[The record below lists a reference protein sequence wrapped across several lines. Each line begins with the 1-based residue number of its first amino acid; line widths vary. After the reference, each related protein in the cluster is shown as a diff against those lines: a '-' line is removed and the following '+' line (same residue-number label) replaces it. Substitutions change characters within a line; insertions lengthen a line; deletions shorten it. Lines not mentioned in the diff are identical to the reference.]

1 MTRACHGLLA
11 GMYALQLSS
20 FAVISDCLNAVF
32 VAACCLFLLRQ
43 WWLLFWFVIGAL
55 LYFMAAQQL
64 IGSRIPAEIAG
75 DSIVVRV
82 EVVGF
87 PSADTETVS
96 FLAHPLDDAR
106 LPAKIRLS
114 WFDPRLAIGNGDIWQ
129 LEVRLRR
136 PRGNRNPGGF
146 DYESWLFR
154 EHIGAV
160 GYVVNSSRN
169 HLLSQSATN
178 LTQRVRQRFVS
189 RLSELIDDPGQV
201 SVLAAVVVGTR
212 HLITAGQWQRY
223 AATGSS
229 HLMAISGL
237 HIGLAAAGA
246 YFAVLFLSGVV
257 RCGRDD
263 RNHHRIAIVCSLL
276 VAILYALI
284 SGFAVPAQRAS
295 IMLALAAISLLRMR
309 RPDLLAIVSTT
320 CFAIAVMDP
329 LATMAPGFILSF
341 SAVVALIWISRR
353 RRSGLPTLQLNLLLG
368 LMPLTAILF
377 DRISFAA
384 LPVNLI
390 AVPLFSFVTVPLSLL
405 GLLLDGPLQP
415 VGDRAILLAGQSVA
429 LLEHL
434 LLLVAASDW
443 ASIVVPAIAGVA
455 WLYILLP
462 ATWVLLPSAWPGR
475 HLACLGV
482 IAILLHSPRPP
493 AAGCAAITFLD
504 VGQGLAVA
512 IRTQRHMVLYDSGPA
527 YRGGSN
533 AAETVLLPYLR
544 SLGIRSIDRLIIS
557 HADLDHAGGASTIA
571 AAMPVHS
578 TMSGEPLP
586 DMRSLPCRAGQSWS
600 YDGVGFSVL
609 HPAVGSDFEGN
620 NRSCVVLVEAG
631 GIRILLSGDIEKA
644 AEHALVRE
652 HRLQTVFAVS
662 VPHHGSRT
670 SSTTPFIQSLQP
682 SIAIVSAAYGNRWGF
697 PKDDVVER
705 WKAVGTTVMNTA
717 TAGAIEIRVC
727 AKTGIESITQYR
739 VLNRRIWHE

>member
-1 MTRACHGLLA
+1 
-11 GMYALQLSS
+11 MYALQLSS
-20 FAVISDCLNAVF
+20 FAVISDYLNAVF
-32 VAACCLFLLRQ
+32 VAVGFLFLLRQ

-55 LYFMAAQQL
+55 LYFMAAQHL
-64 IGSRIPAEIAG
+64 IDSRIPADIAG

-87 PSADTETVS
+87 PSADAETVS

-114 WFDPRLAIGNGDIWQ
+114 WFAAKLAIGNGDIWQ

-169 HLLSQSATN
+169 HLLSQNTTN
-178 LTQRVRQRFVS
+178 LTQGIRKRFVG
-189 RLSELIDDPGQV
+189 RLTRLLDDSEQV

-212 HLITAGQWQRY
+212 HLISAEQWQRY

-246 YFAVLFLSGVV
+246 YFAVLFLSGIA
-257 RCGRDD
+257 RCGGDN

-276 VAILYALI
+276 VATLYALL

-309 RPDLLAIVSTT
+309 RPDLLVVVSTT
-320 CFAIAVMDP
+320 CFAIAVIDP
-329 LATMAPGFILSF
+329 LATMAPGFVLSF
-341 SAVVALIWISRR
+341 SAVLALIWISRR

-368 LMPLTAILF
+368 LMPFTAILF

-415 VGDRAILLAGQSVA
+415 VGDQAIVLAGQSVA
-429 LLEHL
+429 LLEQL
-434 LLLVAASDW
+434 LRVVAASNW
-443 ASIVVPAIAGVA
+443 ASIVVPAITGVA

-462 ATWVLLPSAWPGR
+462 ATWVLLPCGWPGR
-475 HLACLGV
+475 YLACLGV
-482 IAILLHSPRPP
+482 MATLLHIPRPP
-493 AAGCAAITFLD
+493 AAGCAEVTFLD

-571 AAMPVHS
+571 AAMPVLS

-586 DMRSLPCRAGQSWS
+586 DMRSVPCRAGQSWS
-600 YDGVGFSVL
+600 YDGVDFSVL

-620 NRSCVVLVEAG
+620 NRSCVLLVEAG
-631 GIRILLSGDIEKA
+631 GIGILLSGDIEKA

-682 SIAIVSAAYGNRWGF
+682 SIAIVSAAYGNHWGF

-705 WKAVGTTVMNTA
+705 WTRVGATVMNTA
-717 TAGAIEIRVC
+717 TAGAIEMQVC
-727 AKTGIESITQYR
+727 AKSGFKSITQYR